1 MNLALAR
8 RLERSLKELN
18 GQPLASVLPNAAS
31 GCPYCE
37 LGKQINSEVADPCF
51 GGYSLIS
58 TSSYVEIRAGPA
70 RFTSSV
76 TGPNGVPREE
86 RYRLLFESVQEGVF
100 VSTPEGKL
108 MDYNPAFASML
119 GYEVREE
126 MRGIDIGK
134 ELFLSPEQ
142 RAAYSEEMARQ
153 GYLRN
158 YEIALRRKD
167 GRVVTLMENSFAT
180 RDAQGKIERYQ
191 GFLLDITEKK
201 RVEEDMQ
208 RRNREL
214 GALNAMATMATQTFD
229 LDQILQD
236 TLDWT
241 TELYGQQCDILLLD
255 TESGRVMRSGTSCH
269 ENRHEV
275 LDGLRRLVEEELAEY
290 IVRADSEVVT
300 EQDLPRLPQPAQS
313 WITQRGYES
322 FVAVMM
328 YSQRKTLG
336 VLLISSPNRISSRR
350 PTEILPSPSP
360 ASSEIPRKKC
370 CSMRRRRMR
379 MTTSA
384 MRRSNCCR
392 ARKCRLSGGLSPG
405 WRTS

>member
-8 RLERSLKELN
+8 RLGRSLKELI

-31 GCPYCE
+31 DCPYCR
-37 LGKQINSEVADPCF
+37 LGKQINSEVCDPCF

-58 TSSYVEIRAGPA
+58 TSSYVEDQGGAGTVHIICDRTERRAA
-70 RFTSSV
+70 
-76 TGPNGVPREE
+76 EE

-108 MDYNPAFASML
+108 LDYNPAFATML
-119 GYEVREE
+119 GYEVRKE

-134 ELFLSPEQ
+134 DLFLSPEQ
-142 RAAYSEEMARQ
+142 RAAYSEEMASQ

-167 GRVVTLMENSFAT
+167 GQVVTLMENSFAT

-201 RVEEDMQ
+201 RVEEDMK

-275 LDGLRRLVEEELAEY
+275 LDGLRQLVEEELAEY

-300 EQDLPRLPQPAQS
+300 EQDLPRLPLACAILDRAARLRNP
-313 WITQRGYES
+313 
-322 FVAVMM
+322 
-328 YSQRKTLG
+328 L
-336 VLLISSPNRISSRR
+336 SR
-350 PTEILPSPSP
+350 
-360 ASSEIPRKKC
+360 
-370 CSMRRRRMR
+370 
-379 MTTSA
+379 
-384 MRRSNCCR
+384 
-392 ARKCRLSGGLSPG
+392 
-405 WRTS
+405 